1 MSANTMRLPPM
12 LSVDETA
19 RNLNVS
25 TKTVRRLIARGELPA
40 HRLGSFLR
48 ISQEED
54 LDDPTSYRDIG
65 LCVLECRRPTVTTVL
80 MASVTASGLSS

>member
-1 MSANTMRLPPM
+1 MTTTPMRLPPM

-40 HRLGSFLR
+40 HRVGSCLR
-48 ISQEED
+48 ISDEA
-54 LDDPTSYRDIG
+54 LRSY
-65 LCVLECRRPTVTTVL
+65 LRR
-80 MASVTASGLSS
+80 SRE